1 MQVRNKR
8 IFVLMNIK
16 KDLLGFNSIYSVKE
30 KKKCF
35 YIIDQEDISPI
46 DYQQMDH

>member
-1 MQVRNKR
+1 
-8 IFVLMNIK
+8 MNIKK
-16 KDLLGFNSIYSVKE
+16 KDLLGFNSIYPVKE
-30 KKKCF
+30 KSF